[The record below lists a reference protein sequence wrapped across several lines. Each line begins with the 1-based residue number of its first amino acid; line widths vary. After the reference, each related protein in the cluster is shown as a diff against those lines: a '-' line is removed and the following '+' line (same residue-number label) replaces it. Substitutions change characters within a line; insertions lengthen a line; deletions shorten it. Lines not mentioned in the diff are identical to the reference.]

1 MGGITGQFR
10 STGRRLGGVAALC
23 ALAGLLGA
31 CVADQT
37 GATVQPAVVRVPAE
51 APRTTGR
58 ERAADSDH
66 LKLVASFGGEAR
78 APGVTRML
86 TEVTDR
92 LVKASDRPDQAYAV
106 TLLDSPVV
114 NAFAL
119 PNGRLYVTRGLVAL
133 ASDTSE
139 VAAVLAHEMAHVT
152 LNHATARSE
161 LELRSAL
168 VSRVVADV
176 LNDPDTGAQLQSQS
190 RFALAR
196 FSREQ
201 ELEADATG
209 VRTLAKAGFDPF
221 AAGRFLAALNRS
233 TGLKGGSAAAPDM
246 LATHPGTAE
255 RITLVTRAARRIG
268 APGIGTD
275 DRASYL
281 AAVDGLAYGDNPR
294 DGAVRGHRFIHPG
307 LGIAFE
313 VPEGFALENTRS
325 AVLGTTQDG
334 SRRLLFDQIDAKEG
348 QTLDAVLKASWND
361 AFDPA
366 GFESREVAGHPA
378 AFALSRGKD
387 WTFRL
392 AAIRIGDSTYRMI
405 MAGKGG
411 ADPDAAF
418 RHWTATLAPVSPDA
432 VVLRPLRLQVV
443 QATSP
448 GAEDLARRMAVP
460 DRALDRF
467 LVLNG
472 LERGAQLVP
481 GRSYKIVAE

>member
-233 TGLKGGSAAAPDM
+233 TGLKGGSATAPDM
-246 LATHPGTAE
+246 LATHPGTTE

-275 DRASYL
+275 DRAAYL

-348 QTLDAVLKASWND
+348 QPLDAVLRASWND

-366 GFESREVAGHPA
+366 GFETREVGDHPA

-405 MAGKGG
+405 MAGKGA

-418 RHWTATLAPVSPDA
+418 RRWTATLVAVPPDA
-432 VVLRPLRLQVV
+432 VTLRPLRLQVV
-443 QATSP
+443 QATSAS
-448 GAEDLARRMAVP
+448 AEELARRMVVP

-472 LERGAQLVP
+472 LERGAALVP

>member
-1 MGGITGQFR
+1 
-10 STGRRLGGVAALC
+10 
-23 ALAGLLGA
+23 
-31 CVADQT
+31 
-37 GATVQPAVVRVPAE
+37 
-51 APRTTGR
+51 
-58 ERAADSDH
+58 
-66 LKLVASFGGEAR
+66 
-78 APGVTRML
+78 
-86 TEVTDR
+86 
-92 LVKASDRPDQAYAV
+92 
-106 TLLDSPVV
+106 VV

-139 VAAVLAHEMAHVT
+139 LAAVLAHEMAHVT

-176 LNDPDTGAQLQSQS
+176 LNDPDTGAQLQHQS

-209 VRTLAKAGFDPF
+209 VRTLAKAGYDPF
-221 AAGRFLAALNRS
+221 AAGRFLTALNRS
-233 TGLKGGSAAAPDM
+233 TALKAGSATAPDM

-255 RITLVTRAARRIG
+255 RVALVIRAARRIG

-275 DRASYL
+275 DRAAYL

-294 DGAVRGHRFIHPG
+294 DGTVRGRRFIHPG

-313 VPEGFALENTRS
+313 VPDGFALENTRS
-325 AVLGTTQDG
+325 AVLGTTPDG
-334 SRRLLFDQIDAKEG
+334 NRRLLFDQIDAKEG
-348 QTLDAVLKASWND
+348 QALDAMLKASWND
-361 AFDPA
+361 ALDPA
-366 GFESREVAGHPA
+366 GFETREVAGHPA

-405 MAGKGG
+405 MAAKG
-411 ADPDAAF
+411 ATDPDPAF
-418 RHWTATLAPVSPDA
+418 RRWIATLGPISADEA
-432 VVLRPLRLQVV
+432 VLRPLRLQVV
-443 QATSP
+443 QATTTS
-448 GAEDLARRMAVP
+448 AEDLAGRMAVP

-472 LERGAQLVP
+472 LERGAALVP
-481 GRSYKIVAE
+481 GRSYKLVVE

>member
-1 MGGITGQFR
+1 M
-10 STGRRLGGVAALC
+10 
-23 ALAGLLGA
+23 
-31 CVADQT
+31 
-37 GATVQPAVVRVPAE
+37 
-51 APRTTGR
+51 
-58 ERAADSDH
+58 
-66 LKLVASFGGEAR
+66 
-78 APGVTRML
+78 
-86 TEVTDR
+86 
-92 LVKASDRPDQAYAV
+92 
-106 TLLDSPVV
+106 
-114 NAFAL
+114 
-119 PNGRLYVTRGLVAL
+119 
-133 ASDTSE
+133 
-139 VAAVLAHEMAHVT
+139 LAHEMAHVT

-176 LNDPDTGAQLQSQS
+176 LNDPTTGAQLQSQS

-209 VRTLAKAGFDPF
+209 VRTLAKAGYDPF
-221 AAGRFLAALNRS
+221 AAGRFLTALNRS
-233 TGLKGGSAAAPDM
+233 TGLKAGSAAEPDM

-255 RITLVTRAARRIG
+255 RITQVTRAARRIG
-268 APGIGTD
+268 APGIGID

-313 VPEGFALENTRS
+313 VPDGFALENTRA
-325 AVLGTTQDG
+325 AVLGTTHDG
-334 SRRLLFDQIDAKEG
+334 NRRLLFDQIDAKEG
-348 QTLDAVLKASWND
+348 QSLDAVLKASWND

-366 GFESREVAGHPA
+366 GFETRDVGGHPA

-405 MAGKGG
+405 MAAKG
-411 ADPDAAF
+411 ATDPDPAF
-418 RHWTATLAPVSPDA
+418 RRWTATLGAVSPDETA
-432 VVLRPLRLQVV
+432 LRPLRLQVV
-443 QATSP
+443 QATSAS
-448 GAEDLARRMAVP
+448 AEELARRMAVP

-472 LERGAQLVP
+472 LERGAALVP
-481 GRSYKIVAE
+481 GPQLQDRRGIAALHGRGLCTGASPGHPSGIVQGECRDSILLQSQPQPHEGGPLPGGDGPALRAGAGGYPQGRAVRPRLHGAQPEREGAVDRSTAT

>member
-1 MGGITGQFR
+1 
-10 STGRRLGGVAALC
+10 
-23 ALAGLLGA
+23 
-31 CVADQT
+31 
-37 GATVQPAVVRVPAE
+37 
-51 APRTTGR
+51 
-58 ERAADSDH
+58 
-66 LKLVASFGGEAR
+66 
-78 APGVTRML
+78 
-86 TEVTDR
+86 
-92 LVKASDRPDQAYAV
+92 
-106 TLLDSPVV
+106 
-114 NAFAL
+114 
-119 PNGRLYVTRGLVAL
+119 
-133 ASDTSE
+133 
-139 VAAVLAHEMAHVT
+139 VLAHEMAHVT

-176 LNDPDTGAQLQSQS
+176 LNDPDTGAQLQHQS

-209 VRTLAKAGFDPF
+209 VRTLAKAGYDPF
-221 AAGRFLAALNRS
+221 AAGRFLTALNRS
-233 TGLKGGSAAAPDM
+233 TGLKAGSATQPDM

-255 RITLVTRAARRIG
+255 RITQVTRAARRIG

-313 VPEGFALENTRS
+313 VPEGFTLENTRA

-334 SRRLLFDQIDAKEG
+334 SRRLLFDQIEAKDG
-348 QTLDAVLKASWND
+348 QPLDAVLKASWND

-366 GFESREVAGHPA
+366 GFETREVAGHPA
-378 AFALSRGKD
+378 AFALSRGKE

-405 MAGKGG
+405 MAAKG
-411 ADPDAAF
+411 ATDPDPAF
-418 RHWTATLAPVSPDA
+418 RRWIATLVPASPDET
-432 VVLRPLRLQVV
+432 VLHSLRLQVV
-443 QATSP
+443 QATSTN
-448 GAEDLARRMAVP
+448 AEDLARRMAVP

-467 LVLNG
+467 LLLNG